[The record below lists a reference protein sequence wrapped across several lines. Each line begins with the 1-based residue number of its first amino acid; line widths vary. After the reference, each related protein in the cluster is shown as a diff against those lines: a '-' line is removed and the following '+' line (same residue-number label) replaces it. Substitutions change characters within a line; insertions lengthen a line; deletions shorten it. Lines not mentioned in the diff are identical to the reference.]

1 MTIETPRRSQT
12 GHDQNSSSQ
21 TASVASHQDL
31 IAYALRWI
39 DHGGG
44 PAAEI
49 YTRFSMTAQEYFTA
63 LATHLESDPPSP
75 VHPSVVD
82 RMKGVARKRL
92 WLVS

>member
-49 YTRFSMTAQEYFTA
+49 FTRFSMSPQEYFTA
-63 LATHLESDPPSP
+63 LATHLESDPPAP
-75 VHPSVVD
+75 VHPAVID
-82 RMKGVARKRL
+82 RMKRVARKRL